1 MISLEKIMTKDVVTV
16 SRSTELY
23 DAIRMMVDG
32 NITGLPVVDDE
43 NTLEGIV
50 TEKDVM
56 RFLLNT
62 HTTQGTVEDCMIADV
77 TSFNVGDSLEDVICA
92 LVEKGFRRVPIVSE
106 GKLEGIVS
114 RRDVIAYIFS
124 CELKDRGKLVGMVA
138 GKVFD

>member
-1 MISLEKIMTKDVVTV
+1 MISLEKIMTRDVVTV
-16 SRSTELY
+16 GRTTELY

-32 NITGLPVVDDE
+32 NITGLPVVDDQ
-43 NTLEGIV
+43 NRLEGIV

-62 HTTQGTVEDCMIADV
+62 QTTEGTVEDCMTADV
-77 TSFNVGDSLEDVICA
+77 VSFNADDSLVDVICA
-92 LVEKGFRRVPIVSE
+92 LAENGFRRVPIVSA

-114 RRDVIAYIFS
+114 RRDVIAYVFS

-138 GKVFD
+138 GRVFE